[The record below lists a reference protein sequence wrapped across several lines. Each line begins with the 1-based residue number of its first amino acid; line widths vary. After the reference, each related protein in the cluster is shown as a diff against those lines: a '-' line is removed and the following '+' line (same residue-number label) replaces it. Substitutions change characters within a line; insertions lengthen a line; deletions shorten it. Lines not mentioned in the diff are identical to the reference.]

1 MPTSLGCYAH
11 QREKTCKK
19 SQQKGAVVKQSFF
32 TCAHKQG
39 YREILF
45 FLEIVRKDFKGIL
58 MRGKTPISPLNR

>member
-19 SQQKGAVVKQSFF
+19 SQQRGAVVEQSYF

-39 YREILF
+39 YHEILF
-45 FLEIVRKDFKGIL
+45 FWEMTETIL
-58 MRGKTPISPLNR
+58 KEF

>member
-19 SQQKGAVVKQSFF
+19 SQLRGAVVEQSYFM
-32 TCAHKQG
+32 CAHKQG

-45 FLEIVRKDFKGIL
+45 FWKIDRKDFKGIL
-58 MRGKTPISPLNR
+58 MRGKAPISPLNR